1 MLKTQLN
8 RMNILSHI
16 LISHR
21 LLKEDKKAMA
31 LLALKRRKQQG
42 DLIQQTEEHL
52 LKVNGL
58 ISNVEMASMQAELV
72 KALAAGNE
80 ALRRMQSEVSVDYV
94 SQLMDENSELQYD
107 VSEVGRMLSQAQ
119 SEDPDVF
126 AEYEKLEA
134 EIALDIASALPAVP
148 SAVLPEGVAVV
159 PTISTPQKSTL
170 VSDS

>member
-1 MLKTQLN
+1 
-8 RMNILSHI
+8 MNILSHI

-107 VSEVGRMLSQAQ
+107 VSEVGRMLSEAQ

>member
-107 VSEVGRMLSQAQ
+107 VSEVGRTSC
-119 SEDPDVF
+119 
-126 AEYEKLEA
+126 
-134 EIALDIASALPAVP
+134 
-148 SAVLPEGVAVV
+148 
-159 PTISTPQKSTL
+159 
-170 VSDS
+170 